1 MTAKG
6 FVDGGAIARS
16 VPEVLR
22 EAVPGECD
30 GYEVVRLVAIGVHR
44 NVNHSKTTL
53 RVKHEWYL
61 LGRASLDTFV
71 I

>member
-30 GYEVVRLVAIGVHR
+30 AYEVVRLVAIGVH
-44 NVNHSKTTL
+44 
-53 RVKHEWYL
+53 
-61 LGRASLDTFV
+61 
-71 I
+71 